1 MVGQSLATDAVDKGL
16 TILFFLLVISLPLDT
31 I

>member
-1 MVGQSLATDAVDKGL
+1 MVGQSLAIDAVDKGL